1 MSYENPPLPEGI
13 NVSGYSVLVE
23 TLRLAAALALIVAL
37 SGAVLYFGGGRLARL
52 IPFSSELAWAGDKT
66 LGVDVVAATDPDAPA
81 IETYL
86 AELGARLAVHM
97 QLPDGMRVRI
107 HYSANDAPNA
117 FATLGG
123 HIVVTRGLYRL
134 MPSENALATVLAHEI
149 AHVRAR
155 DPIAAIGGTA
165 SLALLVVVIGG
176 DASGLAPQVA
186 RAVQLGYSRHAESL
200 ADAAAIGALKA
211 HYGHAGGAGSV
222 FEALAGAHLSTF
234 SVPTLLSTHPLDEQR
249 IERMHIAAEGWNPQT
264 QPLQMLQ
271 VRRSST
277 EAAR

>member
-13 NVSGYSVLVE
+13 NVTGHGVLAE
-23 TLRLAAALALIVAL
+23 TLRLAAVVALVVALA
-37 SGAVLYFGGGRLARL
+37 GAVLYFGGGRLARL
-52 IPFSSELAWAGDKT
+52 IPFSSELSWVGDT
-66 LGVDVVAATDPDAPA
+66 PPGIEVVAASDVDTAE
-81 IETYL
+81 IEAYL
-86 AELGARLAVHM
+86 AGLAAQLAARM
-97 QLPDGMRVRI
+97 QLPEGMRIRVR
-107 HYSANDAPNA
+107 YSASDAPNA

-165 SLALLVVVIGG
+165 TLALLVAVIGG

-200 ADAAAIGALKA
+200 ADAAAIDALNA
-211 HYGHAGGAGSV
+211 HYGHAGGAGAV
-222 FEALAGAHLSTF
+222 FEALADVHASTF
-234 SVPTLLSTHPLDEQR
+234 NAPTLLSTHPLEAQR
-249 IERMHIAAEGWNPQT
+249 IERMRSAAAQWDETQ
-264 QPLQMLQ
+264 QPLQPL
-271 VRRSST
+271 RIAHDGSASS
-277 EAAR
+277 R

>member
-13 NVSGYSVLVE
+13 NVSGTSVLGE
-23 TLRLAAALALIVAL
+23 TLRLAVTLALVIGVL
-37 SGAVLYFGGGRLARL
+37 GAALYFGGGRLARL
-52 IPFSSELAWAGDKT
+52 IPFSSELAWAGDT
-66 LGVDVVAATDPDAPA
+66 PLGVDVVVATDADATM
-81 IETYL
+81 IETRL
-86 AELGARLAVHM
+86 AELAARLAAHM

-107 HYSANDAPNA
+107 HYSASDAPNA

-134 MPSENALATVLAHEI
+134 MPSENALATVLSHEI

-165 SLALLVVVIGG
+165 TLALLVAVIGG

-200 ADAAAIGALKA
+200 ADAAAIEALMA
-211 HYGHAGGAGSV
+211 EYGHAGGASSV
-222 FEALAGAHLSTF
+222 FEVLADANLSTF
-234 SVPTLLSTHPLDEQR
+234 SVPTLLSTHPLDAQR
-249 IERMHIAAEGWNPQT
+249 IERMRSAAAQWDETQ
-264 QPLQMLQ
+264 QPLRPL
-271 VRRSST
+271 RIAHDEPATGR
-277 EAAR
+277 